1 MKGIV
6 FTEFLEMVE
15 DKFSPAVV
23 DKIIEASELSTDG
36 AYTAVGTYHHS
47 ELIQLVVHLSEESD
61 VDIPLLIR
69 TFGIYLFGRFVEMY
83 PVFFEENSSC
93 FDFLQLIE
101 NHVHVEVK
109 KLYPDAELP
118 TFTTTVIDDKTLEMI
133 YQSKRPF
140 APLAEGLMQ
149 GCINYYKENITID
162 IVDLSGGKNNHVKYI
177 LTKQD

>member
-6 FTEFLEMVE
+6 FTEFLGMVE
-15 DKFSPAVV
+15 DKFSPEMA
-23 DKIIEASELSTDG
+23 DKIIEASNLSTDG

-47 ELIQLVVHLSEESD
+47 ELIELVTHLSEESD
-61 VDIPLLIR
+61 VDIPLLVK

-83 PVFFEENSSC
+83 PSFFENNLSS

-118 TFTTTVIDDKTLEMI
+118 SFQTRLIDDNTLEMI

-149 GCINYYKENITID
+149 GCIEYYNENVNVDIT
-162 IVDLSGGKNNHVKYI
+162 DLSGGENKHVRYV
-177 LTKQD
+177 LTRS

>member
-15 DKFSPAVV
+15 DKFSPDIV
-23 DKIIEASELSTDG
+23 DKIIDASELSTDG

-61 VDIPLLIR
+61 VDIPLLVR
-69 TFGIYLFGRFVEMY
+69 TFGVYLFGRFVEMY
-83 PVFFEENSSC
+83 PIFFEENNSC

-118 TFTTTVIDDKTLEMI
+118 TFETKRINDTTLEMI

-140 APLAEGLMQ
+140 APLAEGLMR
-149 GCINYYKENITID
+149 GCIDYYNETID
-162 IVDLSGGKNNHVKYI
+162 VDIIDLSGGENKHVKYT
-177 LTKQD
+177 LSKQ